1 VDSFIA
7 RHAAEII
14 GVLSGFDRLVFRGT
28 LIPLVIRGG
37 MYTFLTRVG
46 VQLLDFKRYVL
57 EVSQCVKDAALREAV
72 KLGRP
77 IRYLRSSRLD
87 KEALA
92 RQLLAEH
99 PIEEG
104 LICAFTVV
112 EPCSSF
118 EYHRSQDRSERG
130 LRLRTRKC
138 LHVYHYY
145 LHPVFGWCSARI
157 QTWFPFKIQIC
168 LNGRE
173 WLATQMARQGA
184 AFRRERN
191 CVFWAEDLRHAQRL
205 LDRQLRRSWPYALR
219 RMARRLNP
227 EHTRIFRPWPMDYY
241 WSIYQSEWATDVLF
255 ESPRA
260 LARRF
265 PGLVRYATTHFQSRD
280 VMGFLGRK
288 TGTPFLGDIVSSFKD
303 RPEGV
308 RVKHWVKGNSIKMY
322 DKAGSVLRVE
332 TTIGEP
338 GEFKVLRPCADDP
351 EGPWTWRP
359 MRKGVADLHRR
370 AVVSRQANG
379 RYLEALAAVDET
391 TPLREILDRVG
402 KPVRYR
408 GRRVRALRIGDPQ
421 DVALLRVIARGE
433 FATSGFRNRD
443 LRALLYRP
451 ADPDQTRRDSA
462 KVSRR
467 LRILRAHGIIR
478 KVQKSYRYQLT
489 RRGQLL
495 TAALTGL
502 RNASLEQVLALAA

>member
-1 VDSFIA
+1 MDRFIA

-37 MYTFLTRVG
+37 MYCFLTRVG
-46 VQLLDFKRYVL
+46 VRLLDFKKYVL
-57 EVSQCVKDAALREAV
+57 SVSQRVKEAALSEAV
-72 KLGRP
+72 RLGRP
-77 IRYLRSSRLD
+77 VRYLSSSRVD
-87 KEALA
+87 KEAFA
-92 RQLLAEH
+92 RQLLEEH
-99 PIEEG
+99 PVDEG
-104 LICAFTVV
+104 LVCAFTVV
-112 EPCSSF
+112 EPGSSF
-118 EYHRSQDRSERG
+118 EYHKSSDRSARG

-145 LHPVFGWCSARI
+145 LDRTFGWCGARI
-157 QTWFPFKIQIC
+157 QTWFPFKVQVW

-173 WLATQMARQGA
+173 WLATELVRRGVE
-184 AFRRERN
+184 FRRDRN
-191 CVFWAEDLRHAQRL
+191 CVFWAEDLPRAQRQ
-205 LDRQLRRSWPYALR
+205 LDHQLRRNWPHALR
-219 RMARRLNP
+219 RFARRLNP

-241 WSIYQSEWATDVLF
+241 WSVYQSEWATDVLF
-255 ESPRA
+255 ASPRA
-260 LARRF
+260 LARLY
-265 PGLVRYATTHFQSRD
+265 PTLTSYATTHFQSRD

-288 TGTPFLGDIVSSFKD
+288 TGTRFLGDIVSSFKD

-308 RVKHWVKGNSIKMY
+308 RVKHWVNGNSIKMY

-338 GEFKVLRPCADDP
+338 GEFKVLRPSADDP
-351 EGPWTWRP
+351 EGPWRWRP

-370 AVVSRQANG
+370 AVVSQQAND
-379 RYLEALAAVDET
+379 RYLDALAAVDET

-402 KPVRYR
+402 KSVRYR
-408 GRRVRALRIGDPQ
+408 GRRVRALRIGDPE
-421 DVALLRVIARGE
+421 DVSLLRVIARGE

-443 LRALLYRP
+443 LRTRLYRP
-451 ADPDQTRRDSA
+451 ADRDQTRRDSA

-478 KVQKSYRYQLT
+478 KVQKSHRYHLT